1 MKYSQAPT
9 ASAADVGALFR
20 RTPAT
25 RRSEVGAPHNV
36 SSTKLTVSAKPENA
50 PPSLSSRTPADVSP
64 IAGAVLPI
72 ERAEELLVT
81 LPGVLNVRIVP
92 GPTGE
97 VSEVHVLTTTEVS
110 PKQTVRNVESA
121 LLANLGMRVS
131 HKKISVATSEGPAAE
146 AIRAAR
152 YTPGFGVPAQRGGVA
167 AEPEAPAM
175 PEPVTRQNKRMLYF
189 EDVEVRRSR
198 ASGMTCRVTLRR
210 GDQMFVGEAQGQETH
225 AVRTETAARA
235 TMAAVQQADT
245 EGRIL
250 AFEGARIVDAF
261 ERQFAFVALTTRFG
275 RESALLTGSAEI
287 KDGIET
293 ASVLAVL
300 DATNRWVEF

>member
-1 MKYSQAPT
+1 M
-9 ASAADVGALFR
+9 
-20 RTPAT
+20 
-25 RRSEVGAPHNV
+25 
-36 SSTKLTVSAKPENA
+36 
-50 PPSLSSRTPADVSP
+50 LSSRTPADSSP
-64 IAGAVLPI
+64 IIAGAVLPI

-121 LLANLGMRVS
+121 LLASLGMRVS

-152 YTPGFGVPAQRGGVA
+152 YTPGMGTPVVPPPT
-167 AEPEAPAM
+167 EPMSKA
-175 PEPVTRQNKRMLYF
+175 TKRLLYF

-210 GDQMFVGEAQGQETH
+210 GAQMFVGEAQGQETH
-225 AVRTETAARA
+225 TVRTETAARA
-235 TMAAVQQADT
+235 AMAAVQQADT
-245 EGRIL
+245 EGRVL
-250 AFEGARIVDAF
+250 AFEGARVVDAF

-275 RESALLTGSAEI
+275 RESALLTGSAEV

>member
-1 MKYSQAPT
+1 M
-9 ASAADVGALFR
+9 
-20 RTPAT
+20 
-25 RRSEVGAPHNV
+25 
-36 SSTKLTVSAKPENA
+36 SAKPENA
-50 PPSLSSRTPADVSP
+50 PPSLSSRTPSDVSP
-64 IAGAVLPI
+64 IAGTVLPI
-72 ERAEELLVT
+72 ERAEELLLT
-81 LPGVLNVRIVP
+81 LPGVLNARVIA
-92 GPTGE
+92 GANGE
-97 VSEVHVLTTTEVS
+97 VTEVHVLTTTEVS

-152 YTPGFGVPAQRGGVA
+152 YTPGMSMPAIPHTPPPSHAQG
-167 AEPEAPAM
+167 APSVGAPPIATPM
-175 PEPVTRQNKRMLYF
+175 PKSTKRLLYF

-198 ASGMTCRVTLRR
+198 ASGMSCRVTLRR
-210 GDQMFVGEAQGQETH
+210 GDELFVGEATGQETH
-225 AVRTETAARA
+225 QVRTETAARA
-235 TMAAVQQADT
+235 AMAAVQQADT
-245 EGRIL
+245 EGRTL

>member
-1 MKYSQAPT
+1 
-9 ASAADVGALFR
+9 
-20 RTPAT
+20 
-25 RRSEVGAPHNV
+25 
-36 SSTKLTVSAKPENA
+36 VSARPENA
-50 PPSLSSRTPADVSP
+50 PPPLTSRTPADHHSSP
-64 IAGAVLPI
+64 IAGTVLPI

-152 YTPGFGVPAQRGGVA
+152 YTPGFGVPIMPSIGSPA
-167 AEPEAPAM
+167 AEAPKPPKGRLA
-175 PEPVTRQNKRMLYF
+175 F
-189 EDVEVRRSR
+189 EDVEVKRSR
-198 ASGMTCRVTLRR
+198 AAGMSCRVTLRR
-210 GDQMFVGEAQGQETH
+210 GDETFVGDATGLEIDRL
-225 AVRTETAARA
+225 RTETAARA
-235 TMAAVQQADT
+235 AMAAVQQAVP
-245 EGRIL
+245 EGRTL
-250 AFEGARIVDAF
+250 AFEGTRVVDAF
-261 ERQFAFVALTTRFG
+261 DRRFVFVGLTARFG
-275 RESALLTGSAEI
+275 RDSALLTGSAEI
-287 KDGIET
+287 RDEIET

-300 DATNRWVEF
+300 DATNRWVET

>member
-1 MKYSQAPT
+1 
-9 ASAADVGALFR
+9 
-20 RTPAT
+20 
-25 RRSEVGAPHNV
+25 
-36 SSTKLTVSAKPENA
+36 
-50 PPSLSSRTPADVSP
+50 
-64 IAGAVLPI
+64 VLPI

-81 LPGVLNVRIVP
+81 LPGVLNVRIVS
-92 GPTGE
+92 GPNGD

-146 AIRAAR
+146 AIRAGR
-152 YTPGFGVPAQRGGVA
+152 YTPGIGTKVVP
-167 AEPEAPAM
+167 PDDPPM
-175 PEPVTRQNKRMLYF
+175 PPSPTSTKRRLYF

-198 ASGMTCRVTLRR
+198 TSGMSCRVTLRS
-210 GDQMFVGEAQGQETH
+210 GADVYVGEAQGLETDRL
-225 AVRTETAARA
+225 RTETAARA
-235 TMAAVQQADT
+235 AVAAVSQADS
-245 EGRIL
+245 EGRAL
-250 AFEGARIVDAF
+250 AFEGARVIDAF

-275 RESALLTGSAEI
+275 RETALLTGSAEI

-300 DATNRWVEF
+300 DATNRWVEY

>member
-1 MKYSQAPT
+1 M
-9 ASAADVGALFR
+9 
-20 RTPAT
+20 
-25 RRSEVGAPHNV
+25 
-36 SSTKLTVSAKPENA
+36 SAKPENA

-64 IAGAVLPI
+64 IAGTVLPI

-81 LPGVLNVRIVP
+81 LPGVLNVRIVA

-152 YTPGFGVPAQRGGVA
+152 YTPGHGAHAVPSAPVV
-167 AEPEAPAM
+167 PVEASAKS
-175 PEPVTRQNKRMLYF
+175 VRRRIVF

-198 ASGMTCRVTLRR
+198 ASGMSCRVTLRC
-210 GDQMFVGEAQGQETH
+210 GDDVFVGEAQGLETD
-225 AVRTETAARA
+225 RLRIETAARA
-235 TMAAVQQADT
+235 AMVAVAQADQ
-245 EGRIL
+245 EGRTL
-250 AFEGARIVDAF
+250 AFEGARVVDAF
-261 ERQFAFVALTTRFG
+261 DRQFVFVGLTTRFG
-275 RESALLTGSAEI
+275 RDSALLTGSAEV
-287 KDGIET
+287 KEGIET

>member
-1 MKYSQAPT
+1 
-9 ASAADVGALFR
+9 
-20 RTPAT
+20 
-25 RRSEVGAPHNV
+25 
-36 SSTKLTVSAKPENA
+36 
-50 PPSLSSRTPADVSP
+50 
-64 IAGAVLPI
+64 VLPI
-72 ERAEELLVT
+72 ERAEELLIT

-152 YTPGFGVPAQRGGVA
+152 YTPGFGVPKVPSQT
-167 AEPEAPAM
+167 PEAPT
-175 PEPVTRQNKRMLYF
+175 PVAAPPAPKSTRRKLYF
-189 EDVEVRRSR
+189 EDVEVRKSR
-198 ASGMTCRVTLRR
+198 ASGMSCRVTLRR
-210 GDQMFVGEAQGQETH
+210 GDEMFVGEASGQETH
-225 AVRTETAARA
+225 QVRTETAARA
-235 TMAAVQQADT
+235 AMAAVQQADSD
-245 EGRIL
+245 GRTL
-250 AFEGARIVDAF
+250 AFEGARVVDAF
-261 ERQFAFVALTTRFG
+261 ERQFVFVALTTRFG

>member
-1 MKYSQAPT
+1 
-9 ASAADVGALFR
+9 
-20 RTPAT
+20 
-25 RRSEVGAPHNV
+25 
-36 SSTKLTVSAKPENA
+36 VSAKENA
-50 PPSLSSRTPADVSP
+50 PPSLSSRTPSDVSP
-64 IAGAVLPI
+64 IAGTVLPI
-72 ERAEELLVT
+72 ERAEELLIT

-97 VSEVHVLTTTEVS
+97 VMEVHVLTTTEVS

-152 YTPGFGVPAQRGGVA
+152 YTPG
-167 AEPEAPAM
+167 AM
-175 PEPVTRQNKRMLYF
+175 PSISKAPGTPPPVTVPVSKSTKRLLYF

-198 ASGMTCRVTLRR
+198 ASGMSCRVTLRR
-210 GDQMFVGEAQGQETH
+210 GDEMFVGEASGQETH
-225 AVRTETAARA
+225 QVRTETAARA

-245 EGRIL
+245 EGRTL

>member
-1 MKYSQAPT
+1 MVP
-9 ASAADVGALFR
+9 
-20 RTPAT
+20 
-25 RRSEVGAPHNV
+25 
-36 SSTKLTVSAKPENA
+36 AKPFSA
-50 PPSLSSRTPADVSP
+50 PPVTPPRPMDAISP

-152 YTPGFGVPAQRGGVA
+152 YTPGYGAPIMSAAAAASPSVP
-167 AEPEAPAM
+167 EMPAGK
-175 PEPVTRQNKRMLYF
+175 QNKRMLYF

-245 EGRIL
+245 DGRTL

>member
-1 MKYSQAPT
+1 M
-9 ASAADVGALFR
+9 
-20 RTPAT
+20 
-25 RRSEVGAPHNV
+25 
-36 SSTKLTVSAKPENA
+36 SAKPENA
-50 PPSLSSRTPADVSP
+50 PPSLSSRTPADASH

-152 YTPGFGVPAQRGGVA
+152 YTPGFGTPVVAPSVPPGVTSAQ
-167 AEPEAPAM
+167 AEASSKSN
-175 PEPVTRQNKRMLYF
+175 RRLLYF

-198 ASGMTCRVTLRR
+198 ASGMSCRVTLRR

-245 EGRIL
+245 EGRML

>member
-1 MKYSQAPT
+1 
-9 ASAADVGALFR
+9 
-20 RTPAT
+20 
-25 RRSEVGAPHNV
+25 
-36 SSTKLTVSAKPENA
+36 LTVSAKPENA
-50 PPSLSSRTPADVSP
+50 PPSLSSRTPSDVSP
-64 IAGAVLPI
+64 IAGTVLPI
-72 ERAEELLVT
+72 ERAEELLIT

-97 VSEVHVLTTTEVS
+97 VTEVHVLTTTEVS

-152 YTPGFGVPAQRGGVA
+152 YTPGMSMPAIPHAPHPSHTQTAPSSAASPVA
-167 AEPEAPAM
+167 TPA
-175 PEPVTRQNKRMLYF
+175 VKSTKRLLYF

-198 ASGMTCRVTLRR
+198 ASGMSCRVTLRR
-210 GDQMFVGEAQGQETH
+210 GDELFVGEATGQETH
-225 AVRTETAARA
+225 QVRTETAARA
-235 TMAAVQQADT
+235 AMAAVQQADQ
-245 EGRIL
+245 EGRTL

>member
-1 MKYSQAPT
+1 
-9 ASAADVGALFR
+9 
-20 RTPAT
+20 
-25 RRSEVGAPHNV
+25 
-36 SSTKLTVSAKPENA
+36 VSAKPENA
-50 PPSLSSRTPADVSP
+50 PPSLLSRTPADASP

-152 YTPGFGVPAQRGGVA
+152 YTPGFGTPVVPQAGA
-167 AEPEAPAM
+167 APDEASSKS
-175 PEPVTRQNKRMLYF
+175 TRRLLYF

-225 AVRTETAARA
+225 TVRTETAARA
-235 TMAAVQQADT
+235 AMAAVQQADT

-250 AFEGARIVDAF
+250 AFEGARVVDAF

-275 RESALLTGSAEI
+275 RESSLLTGSAEI

>member
-1 MKYSQAPT
+1 MKYSQPPT
-9 ASAADVGALFR
+9 ASGAEVGPLPRQPMAPR
-20 RTPAT
+20 RPQ
-25 RRSEVGAPHNV
+25 VGAPDNA
-36 SSTKLTVSAKPENA
+36 SPAKLTVSAKPENV
-50 PPSLSSRTPADVSP
+50 PPSLSSRTPADASP
-64 IAGAVLPI
+64 IIAGAVLPI

-152 YTPGFGVPAQRGGVA
+152 YTPGFGTPVVTPPP
-167 AEPEAPAM
+167 AEPE
-175 PEPVTRQNKRMLYF
+175 VKSNRRLLYF

-225 AVRTETAARA
+225 TVRTETAARA
-235 TMAAVQQADT
+235 AMAAVQQADT
-245 EGRIL
+245 EGRVL